1 MRACEDS
8 LRRLQTDRIDLY
20 SVKPVPERDRQGVRI
35 ALEEDAVFAAG
46 RLQWLLGRQT
56 QLHLIR

>member
-20 SVKPVPERDRQGVRI
+20 SVKPVPERDGQGVRI
-35 ALEEDAVFAAG
+35 AIEEDAVFAAG

>member
-20 SVKPVPERDRQGVRI
+20 SVKPVPERDGQGVRI